1 MSKASDAIA
10 VIEGKLKENP
20 DMATSINAVFQFSIE
35 GEGDWTL
42 NLKEAPGSVCEGA
55 AEAPD
60 CTIIMAPDDFE
71 AMINKTANP
80 MQLYMSQKLKV
91 QGNLPLSL
99 KLQEILK

>member
-1 MSKASDAIA
+1 MGAKESIA
-10 VIEGKLKENP
+10 KIEANLAANP
-20 DMATSINAVFQFSIE
+20 DLASSINAVFQFSIE

-42 NLKEAPGSVCEGA
+42 NLKEAPGSITEGA
-55 AEAPD
+55 TDGAD
-60 CTIIMAPDDFE
+60 CTIIMAAEDFE

-99 KLQEILK
+99 KLQEIIK

>member
-1 MSKASDAIA
+1 MGAKESIA
-10 VIEGKLKENP
+10 VIDQKLKANP
-20 DMATSINAVFQFSIE
+20 DLATTINAVFQFDIDGQS
-35 GEGDWTL
+35 WTL
-42 NLKEAPGSVCEGA
+42 NLKEAPGSVAEGPA
-55 AEAPD
+55 ASPD
-60 CTIIMAPDDFE
+60 CTIIMNTEDFE